1 MTDIEIIDYLKLGG
15 VLNYGCH
22 GRNMEVIALIDRLES
37 EGLVV
42 TEDCSTSQETRREV
56 RWIAGGAE

>member
-1 MTDIEIIDYLKLGG
+1 MSDEEIIEYLKSGG
-15 VLNYGCH
+15 VATYGCH
-22 GRNMEVIALIDRLES
+22 GRNMAVISLIERLEN

-56 RWIAGGAE
+56 RWIGVK